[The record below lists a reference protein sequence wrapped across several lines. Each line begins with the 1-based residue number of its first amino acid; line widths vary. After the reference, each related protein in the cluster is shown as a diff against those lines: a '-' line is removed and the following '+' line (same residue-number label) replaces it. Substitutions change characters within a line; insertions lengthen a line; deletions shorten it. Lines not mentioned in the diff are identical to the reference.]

1 MHALLLE
8 DEAEM
13 RGYSLAR
20 LGHRARNHETRA
32 ADGRNKADPSWWKS
46 ALPVAQRYAA
56 RHMNYSKTGMAQ
68 AIKAEFG
75 RLVPDERA
83 IRESIKK
90 WKEAGHFSASALD
103 VQVNLNVHTTRLPLP
118 RWSST
123 SQSQP
128 CGGQMEKPSCCGKFF
143 AFRLSRMR
151 QVWAAQRSMRGL
163 LEAHSRSP
171 SG

>member
-32 ADGRNKADPSWWKS
+32 AGGRNKADPSWWKS

-103 VQVNLNVHTTRLPLP
+103 VKLT
-118 RWSST
+118 
-123 SQSQP
+123 
-128 CGGQMEKPSCCGKFF
+128 
-143 AFRLSRMR
+143 
-151 QVWAAQRSMRGL
+151 
-163 LEAHSRSP
+163 
-171 SG
+171 